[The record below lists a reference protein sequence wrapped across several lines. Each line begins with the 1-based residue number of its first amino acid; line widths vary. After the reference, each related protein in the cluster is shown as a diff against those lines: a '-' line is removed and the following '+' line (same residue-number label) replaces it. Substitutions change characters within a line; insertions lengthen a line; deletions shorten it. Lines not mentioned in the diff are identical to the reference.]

1 MMKQI
6 VLVSFSLFLCLS
18 LQLFAEDKLNVTVIV
33 CEENDEIQ
41 YLAYQNVPP
50 FIEQLGKENN
60 WNVTVLKSE
69 KYADFSG
76 LEILDST
83 DVVVFYARRIGL
95 PKEQMAR
102 LKKYVADSGKGLVA
116 IRTACHG
123 FAPNKLPANCAA
135 WKEFDKKVLGGNYHG
150 HGHNDIG
157 AEIWNVKEQEKSP
170 ILKDVQPAV
179 WHSVG
184 SVYFNDPVAE
194 DATVYQYAASSEK
207 GRMPLTWTRMYGKTR
222 VAFTA
227 LGHKT
232 DFNVPAYKY
241 LIRNLVEWAGA
252 KE

>member
-1 MMKQI
+1 M
-6 VLVSFSLFLCLS
+6 
-18 LQLFAEDKLNVTVIV
+18 V
-33 CEENDEIQ
+33 CEENDEIH

-60 WNVTVLKSE
+60 WNVTVLASPKF
-69 KYADFSG
+69 ADFPSF
-76 LEILDST
+76 EILDKT

-95 PKEQMAR
+95 PKEQMER
-102 LKKYVADSGKGLVA
+102 LKKYVAESGKGLVA

-123 FAPNKLPANCAA
+123 FAPRGLPANCAD
-135 WKEFDKKVLGGNYHG
+135 WKEFDKEVLGGNYHG

-157 AEIWNVKEQEKSP
+157 SEVWNVKEQEKSP

-184 SVYFNDPVAE
+184 SVYFNDPIAD

-207 GRMPLTWTRMYGKTR
+207 GRMPLTWTRMHGKTR

-232 DFNVPAYKY
+232 DFKVPAYKA
-241 LIRNLVEWAGA
+241 LIRNLVEWAGE
-252 KE
+252 KK